1 MPVWLIIAVTT
12 LYVLGLFFIAWR
24 GDKSARETVD
34 GGQTKPVNGFVY
46 ALALAVYCT
55 SWTYFGAVGT
65 AASNGWDFIWIY
77 AGPAIV
83 FLLFPHVIR
92 RIGDIAQRESITS
105 LSDFLSAR
113 YGKSQ
118 GVAMLA
124 TSAAVMGSLPYIA
137 LQLKSVGVSLSAMAA
152 KPGDDII
159 ASNETILLTAIAMAA
174 FAIFFGARQSDVTKH
189 NRGLMH
195 VLCFEAII
203 KLLAL
208 MIVCALSM
216 TVVKGGASAILS
228 DAQSHFTSDSLS
240 SRSITILLLSMAAVI
255 CLPRQFHVAI
265 IERRQPGEVNWARF
279 IFPLYLL
286 LTSLV
291 VIPITM
297 AGLAQFPSGV
307 SPDLFVLKLPLSQGD
322 GFLAMFVFLGGFSAA
337 TGMVIVSTIALSTMV
352 TNDIIVPTFL
362 ERGKL
367 AGGTGDGGARL
378 ILIRRLVIV
387 GLLLLAYGY
396 YRLAEDSA
404 ALAQIGLLSFAAAAQ
419 FAPALLASI
428 YWRHGKK
435 SGVIFGLTFGMI
447 IWGYTLFLPAVFGI
461 ENMAYVLPPILHPH
475 ALLGASLGDSL
486 THGVF
491 WSLSINLAGF
501 ILVSLLSRER
511 LRDRVQAVAFTAAG
525 QDKIVSGVKPNTQI
539 ASASPDGLAALA
551 ARFLDAEAVG
561 HSFEKFGE
569 ESGAKVKGSGPADWQ
584 LVQHTEKLL
593 ARAIGASSARVIMS
607 SIIAGVD
614 VELDDILTIFDQ
626 KSYAERF
633 DQHMLQST
641 LENVSQ
647 GISVVDRDQKLIAW
661 NGAYIDLFNYPAEL
675 VYVGAP
681 IQSLIEHNINS
692 GWIEGQNQSG
702 QARRRVNHMRA
713 GKPHIYERQ
722 NPDGRFIRITG
733 SPMPGGGYVTTFSD
747 ITEDKKREQA
757 LIEVNETLEARVA
770 ARTKE
775 LEELTV
781 ALDGARTEAVG
792 ANASKTRFL
801 AAASHDLLQPLNAAR
816 LFLGAVEGDANA
828 AGLVSKADRAI
839 QSADQLLKGLLD
851 ISRLDHSNVEAQ
863 FTDIPLG
870 PLFEDLIDEATP
882 MATQAGIE
890 MRFVPTLLSVK
901 ADPDFLTS
909 ILRNFLSNARRYT
922 KTGGIV
928 LGARRRGNS
937 VKIEVWDT
945 GPGISAKVQDMIFEE
960 FQRIDDVDNL
970 GIRGAGLGLSVARRM
985 ADLMGSAID
994 LKSVEGKGSVFSVTL
1009 ERAISQSRRFNPAVA
1024 PVKIQRDELQGLT
1037 VLCVDDETTILEG
1050 MSALLSRW
1058 NCRVLTC
1065 TNGESA
1071 MEHICN
1077 NDVQAIVADFQLGKK
1092 ENGLDVIRHLR
1103 PHLLVPEN
1111 VCILSARKTKNME
1124 RQAANENVRILTKP
1138 ANPEDIRQFLLSC
1151 LATEP

>member
-1 MPVWLIIAVTT
+1 MPVWLIIIVTT
-12 LYVLGLFFIAWR
+12 FYILGLFFIAWK
-24 GDKSARETVD
+24 GDQSAKTNDEIGRFSGV
-34 GGQTKPVNGFVY
+34 GY

-65 AASNGWDFIWIY
+65 AASAGWDYIWIY
-77 AGPAIV
+77 AGPAVV
-83 FLLFPHVIR
+83 FLCFPHIIR
-92 RIGDIAQRESITS
+92 RIGDIAKRESITS

-113 YGKSQ
+113 YGKSR

-124 TSAAVMGSLPYIA
+124 TLSAVMGSIPYIA
-137 LQLKSVGVSLSAMAA
+137 LQLKSVGLSLSAMT
-152 KPGDDII
+152 GQSGL
-159 ASNETILLTAIAMAA
+159 SNESILLTAIAMAA
-174 FAIFFGARQSDVTKH
+174 FAIFFGARNSDVTTH
-189 NRGLMH
+189 NRGLMQ
-195 VLCFEAII
+195 VLGFEAII

-208 MIVCALSM
+208 MMVCALSI
-216 TVVKGGASAILS
+216 TIVDGGMSTIMS
-228 DAQSHFTSDSLS
+228 DAQSHFSGYSLS
-240 SRSITILLLSMAAVI
+240 GRAVTMMLLSMAAMI

-265 IERRQPGEVNWARF
+265 IERRSPSEVNWARWV
-279 IFPLYLL
+279 FPLYLL

-291 VIPITM
+291 VVPITM
-297 AGLAQFPSGV
+297 AGLSEYPTGV
-307 SPDLFVLKLPLSQGD
+307 SPDMFVLKLPLGQGD

-367 AGGTGDGGARL
+367 ASGAGDGGARL

-435 SGVIFGLTFGMI
+435 SGVIFGLASGMI
-447 IWGYTLFLPAVFGI
+447 IWGYTLFLPAVFGV
-461 ENMAYVLPPILHPH
+461 ENMASMLPPILHPH
-475 ALLGASLGDSL
+475 ALFGAGLGDSL

-491 WSLSINLAGF
+491 WSLGINLAGF
-501 ILVSLLSRER
+501 ILLSLLSRER
-511 LRDRVQAVAFTAAG
+511 LRDRVQAVAFTASG
-525 QDKIVSGVKPNTQI
+525 QDKIMSGVSPYTQI

-551 ARFLDAEAVG
+551 SRFLDSEAVA
-561 HSFEKFGE
+561 HSFDKFGQG
-569 ESGAKVKGSGPADWQ
+569 SRAKIKGSGPADWQ

-661 NGAYIDLFNYPAEL
+661 NGVYIDLFNYPTEL

-681 IQSLIEHNINS
+681 IQTLIEHNINS
-692 GWIEGQNQSG
+692 GWIEGDNQSG
-702 QARRRVNHMRA
+702 QARRRVNHMRS

-757 LIEVNETLEARVA
+757 LIEANENLEARVA

-775 LEELTV
+775 LEALTV

-816 LFLGAVEGDANA
+816 LFLGAVEGDTNA
-828 AGLVSKADRAI
+828 AGLVNKADRAI

-870 PLFEDLIDEATP
+870 PLFEDLMDEAAP
-882 MATQAGIE
+882 MAAQAGIE
-890 MRFVPTLLSVK
+890 VRFVPTLLSVK

-922 KTGGIV
+922 KIGGIV
-928 LGARRRGNS
+928 LGARRRGTS
-937 VKIEVWDT
+937 VIIEVWDT
-945 GPGISAKVQDMIFEE
+945 GPGISPTVQDMIFEE

-985 ADLMGSAID
+985 ADLMDSVIE
-994 LKSVEGKGSVFSVTL
+994 LKSIEGKGSVFSVSL
-1009 ERAISQSRRFNPAVA
+1009 ERGISQSRRYNPQLA
-1024 PVKIQRDELQGLT
+1024 PAKIQSNELRGLT

-1058 NCRVLTC
+1058 NCQVLTC
-1065 TNGESA
+1065 TNGETA
-1071 MEHICN
+1071 MEHICS
-1077 NDVQAIVADFQLGKK
+1077 NDVQAIIADFQLGKK

-1103 PHLLVPEN
+1103 SHLRVSEN

-1124 RQAANENVRILTKP
+1124 RKAANENVRILTKP

-1151 LATEP
+1151 LISEPGK